1 MLRLNEIQTFYAKVQ
16 ALKGISLE
24 VKEGEVV
31 TLIGANGAGK
41 TTTLRAISGLVRP
54 AAGGIEFLGR
64 RIDRLSPE
72 IIVKMGISHVP
83 ERAGV
88 FPHMTVLE
96 NLELGAC
103 TRKDKEEISKDLQV
117 VYGLFPILA
126 ERKGQ
131 LTGTLSGGE
140 RQMVAMGRGL
150 MARPKLYLL
159 DEPSFGLS
167 PLLLKIIGKIIV
179 EVNHGGQTVLLVEQ
193 NARMALGLANRGYLL
208 ETGKMVLQGPA
219 SELMNNQHVKK
230 AYLGK

>member
-1 MLRLNEIQTFYAKVQ
+1 MLRLNKIQTFYGKVQ
-16 ALKGISLE
+16 ILKDISLE
-24 VKEGEVV
+24 VKDGEIV

-54 AAGGIEFLGR
+54 ASGGIEFLGK

-72 IIVKMGISHVP
+72 IVVKMGVSHVP

-88 FPHMTVLE
+88 FPYMTVLE

-103 TRKDKEEISKDLQV
+103 TRRGKEEIKKDLQV
-117 VYGLFPILA
+117 VYGLFPVL
-126 ERKGQ
+126 EQRKEQ

-150 MARPKLYLL
+150 MAKPKLYLL
-159 DEPSFGLS
+159 DEPSLGLS
-167 PLLLKIIGKIIV
+167 PLLVKRIAKIIV
-179 EVNHGGQTVLLVEQ
+179 EINKEGKTVLLVEQ
-193 NARMALGLANRGYLL
+193 NARIALGIANRGYVL
-208 ETGKMVLQGPA
+208 ETGRIVIQGEA
-219 SELMNNQHVKK
+219 STLMDNDHVKK

>member
-1 MLRLNEIQTFYAKVQ
+1 MLRLNKIQTFYGKVQ
-16 ALKGISLE
+16 ILKDISLE
-24 VKEGEVV
+24 VKDGEIV

-54 AAGGIEFLGR
+54 ASGGIEFLGQ

-72 IIVKMGISHVP
+72 IIVKMGVSHVP

-88 FPHMTVLE
+88 FPYMTVLE

-103 TRKDKEEISKDLQV
+103 TRRDKEEIKKDLQV
-117 VYGLFPILA
+117 VYGLFPVL
-126 ERKGQ
+126 EQRKEQ

-150 MARPKLYLL
+150 MAKPKLYLL
-159 DEPSFGLS
+159 DEPSLGLS
-167 PLLLKIIGKIIV
+167 PLLVKRIAKIIV
-179 EVNHGGQTVLLVEQ
+179 EINKEGKTVLLVEQ
-193 NARMALGLANRGYLL
+193 NARIALGIANRGYVL
-208 ETGKMVLQGPA
+208 ETGRIVIQGEA
-219 SELMNNQHVKK
+219 STLMDNDHVKK

>member
-1 MLRLNEIQTFYAKVQ
+1 MLRLNEIQTFYGKVQ
-16 ALKGISLE
+16 VLKEISLD
-24 VKEGEVV
+24 VKDREIV

-54 AAGGIEFLGR
+54 ASGGIEFLGQ

-72 IIVKMGISHVP
+72 IIVKMGVSHVP

-88 FPHMTVLE
+88 FPYMTVLE

-103 TRKDKEEISKDLQV
+103 TRRDKEEIKKDLQV
-117 VYGLFPILA
+117 VYGLFPIL
-126 ERKGQ
+126 EQRKKQ

-150 MARPKLYLL
+150 MAKPKLYLL
-159 DEPSFGLS
+159 DEPSLGLS
-167 PLLLKIIGKIIV
+167 PLLVKRIAKIIV
-179 EVNHGGQTVLLVEQ
+179 EINKEGKTVLLVEQ
-193 NARMALGLANRGYLL
+193 NARIALGIANRGYVL
-208 ETGKMVLQGPA
+208 ETGRIVVQGEA
-219 SELMNNQHVKK
+219 SELMNNEHVKK

>member
-1 MLRLNEIQTFYAKVQ
+1 MLRLNKIQTFYGKVQ
-16 ALKGISLE
+16 ILKDISLE
-24 VKEGEVV
+24 VKDGEIV

-54 AAGGIEFLGR
+54 ASGGIEFLGQ

-72 IIVKMGISHVP
+72 IVVKMGVSHVP

-88 FPHMTVLE
+88 FPYMTVLE

-103 TRKDKEEISKDLQV
+103 TRRDKEEIKKDLQV
-117 VYGLFPILA
+117 VYGLFPIL
-126 ERKGQ
+126 EQRKEQ

-150 MARPKLYLL
+150 MAKPKLYLL
-159 DEPSFGLS
+159 DEPSLGLS
-167 PLLLKIIGKIIV
+167 PLLVKRIAKIIV
-179 EVNHGGQTVLLVEQ
+179 EINKEGKTVLLVEQ
-193 NARMALGLANRGYLL
+193 NARIALGIANRGYVL
-208 ETGKMVLQGPA
+208 ETGRIVIQGEA
-219 SELMNNQHVKK
+219 STLMDNDHVKK